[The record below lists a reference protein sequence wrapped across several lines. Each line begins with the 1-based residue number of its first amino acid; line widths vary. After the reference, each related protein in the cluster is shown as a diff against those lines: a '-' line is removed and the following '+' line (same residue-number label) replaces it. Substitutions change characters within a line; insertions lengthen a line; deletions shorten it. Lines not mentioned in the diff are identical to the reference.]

1 MKNTSFILHENTS
14 YITSYQKFCTHPYGL
29 KKEKLENSMSGL
41 TDRDN
46 EM

>member
-1 MKNTSFILHENTS
+1 MKNTSFILHENTN
-14 YITSYQKFCTHPYGL
+14 YITSHQKFCTQPCGL

-41 TDRDN
+41 TDGDN